1 MLDQELQV
9 ARADEPRA
17 GDIAAF
23 ATALIG
29 ALTAL
34 GRRRAAKRPPARH
47 DA

>member
-1 MLDQELQV
+1 MNTWLPLV
-9 ARADEPRA
+9 RAA

-29 ALTAL
+29 ALTTL